1 MEQIKSRMKDASA
14 KLEFEKAA
22 MLRDQARA
30 LGRIFEKQTVLDA
43 KGNDQD
49 VFNLFRESNSA
60 GIQVLFIRNGRLLG
74 TDFFFYEE
82 CEQVTD
88 DNCLLYTSPSP
99 RDGLL
104 SRMPSSA

>member
-1 MEQIKSRMKDASA
+1 
-14 KLEFEKAA
+14 
-22 MLRDQARA
+22 MLRDQPEHWEESLKNRQ
-30 LGRIFEKQTVLDA
+30 FWMQ
-43 KGNDQD
+43 GNDQD

-88 DNCLLYTSPSP
+88 DNLLGQVLNRIYMNDKAVMP
-99 RDGLL
+99 REILL
-104 SRMPSSA
+104 PLNIRPAGTGRGVE

>member
-1 MEQIKSRMKDASA
+1 
-14 KLEFEKAA
+14 

-74 TDFFFYEE
+74 TDFFFYEA
-82 CEQVTD
+82 VS
-88 DNCLLYTSPSP
+88 YTHLTLPTICSV
-99 RDGLL
+99 
-104 SRMPSSA
+104 